1 MHGSD
6 KQQVK
11 EKSFYFL
18 GVEMSRY
25 MLVLFIYVYIYIYNH
40 LKYCIVIE
48 KAILKWV
55 DDG

>member
-48 KAILKWV
+48 KAILK
-55 DDG
+55 